1 MKRPSILCV
10 DDEPA
15 VLEGLRLNLRR
26 KFSVE
31 TATSGALGLAMLD
44 EEKPF
49 AIVLSD
55 MRMPEMNGATFL
67 KRVRT
72 MSPDSVRMLLT
83 GQTDMDSAISAIN
96 EGQIFRFLTKPCP
109 PDRLLAAFESA
120 MGQHRLI
127 TAERVLLEQTL
138 HGSIKALTDVLALTN
153 PMAFGRASRV
163 KEHVSELLKNIDVVD
178 PWQVEVA
185 AMVSELGC
193 ITLPPVTAEKL
204 YSGEALNE
212 SEEVMVARLPEVV
225 AQLLGHIPRLES
237 VLEILSHQHDPLK
250 NHGEGATGFVQPGAK
265 ILRIA
270 TDYET
275 LETRG
280 YSPQLAL
287 IEMQK
292 RKGRYNPD
300 ILNLFAGLRGA
311 SQSENEVLKILVR
324 DVQLGMVF
332 AEDVWMNTGA
342 LFVARGYEVTQSFVE
357 RAKNFQEGVIKE
369 PVTVLLSSGQN
380 SHVIRT

>member
-1 MKRPSILCV
+1 MKRPRILCV

-15 VLEGLRLNLRR
+15 VLEGLTLNLRR

-67 KRVRT
+67 SRVRALA
-72 MSPDSVRMLLT
+72 PDSVRMLLT
-83 GQTDMDSAISAIN
+83 GQTDISSAIAAIN

-109 PDRLLAAFESA
+109 PDRLLTAFESA

-127 TAERVLLEQTL
+127 TAERVLLEETL
-138 HGSIKALTDVLALTN
+138 HGSIKALTEVLALTN

-163 KEHVSELLKNIDVVD
+163 KEHVSELLQNIVVVD
-178 PWQVEVA
+178 AWQVEVA
-185 AMVSELGC
+185 AMVSELGS
-193 ITLPPVTAEKL
+193 ITLPPATAEKL
-204 YSGEALNE
+204 YSGEEL
-212 SEEVMVARLPEVV
+212 SEAEEAMVARLPTVV
-225 AQLLGHIPRLES
+225 RQLLGNIPRLEP
-237 VLEILSHQHDPLK
+237 VMEILSHQHDALIL
-250 NHGEGATGFVQPGAK
+250 HGEGASGFVQPGAK

-270 TDYET
+270 IDYDT

-280 YSPQLAL
+280 YSPQHAL

-292 RKGRYNPD
+292 KAERYDPEV
-300 ILNLFAGLRGA
+300 LNIFAKLRGA
-311 SQSENEVLKILVR
+311 SQIQNERLEIPVR
-324 DVQLGMVF
+324 DVQVGMVF
-332 AEDVWMNTGA
+332 VEDVWMKTGA

-357 RAKNFQEGVIKE
+357 RAKNFQQGVIKE
-369 PVTVLLSSGQN
+369 PVTVILRSG
-380 SHVIRT
+380 